1 MTTAMSALALTV
13 TVERDRERER
23 SKVSAAKT
31 TLLVEVSKI
40 TLNVLLIMLVTS
52 AVRCNQ

>member
-1 MTTAMSALALTV
+1 MLSQSQSRET
-13 TVERDRERER
+13 ERERER

>member
-1 MTTAMSALALTV
+1 MHLLSQSQSRET
-13 TVERDRERER
+13 ERERER